1 MDFRQLEAFVL
12 VVDKGSFSRAAEDL
26 FLSQPSVSTYISSL
40 EKELGTP
47 LVNRSTKEISPTLAG
62 KIFYES
68 AREML
73 MLKSRMADKI
83 RGLSGD
89 FSGEINI
96 IASSVPAQYI
106 LPRAIAQFNSFYP
119 DIAFNVKQGTSL
131 DVAKTIASGKA
142 ELGFS
147 GGIVDDMDGAKCTF
161 HQFLCDRMIMI
172 APSNDDFGDDLEY
185 SLVTLLREYRFVGRE
200 KGSGTRIE
208 YERYL
213 EEMGID
219 LRELS
224 SSINF
229 DNTQSIINAVING
242 LGVSIISHFAAA
254 SYIHKKMVIPLRLTT
269 PLPNRK
275 LYYVLKKHFAKSHLA
290 DLFIN
295 FLITDYK
302 KVLEPYMEMVDG

>member
-1 MDFRQLEAFVL
+1 MDFRQLEAFVM
-12 VVDKGSFSRAAEDL
+12 VVDKGSFSRAAEAI

-47 LVNRSTKEISPTLAG
+47 LVNRSTKEVSPTLAG
-62 KIFYES
+62 KILYES
-68 AREML
+68 AKEML
-73 MLKSRMADKI
+73 TLKSQMTDKI
-83 RGLSGD
+83 KGLSGD
-89 FSGEINI
+89 FSGVINI

-106 LPRAIAQFNSFYP
+106 LPRAIAQFNAFYP
-119 DIAFNVKQGTSL
+119 DIAFNVKQGTTL
-131 DVAKTIASGKA
+131 DVARSIASGQA

-147 GGIVDDMDGAKCTF
+147 GGIVDDIDGSKCTF

-185 SLVTLLREYRFVGRE
+185 SLKALLREHRFVGRE

-213 EEMGID
+213 EELGMDIRG
-219 LRELS
+219 LS

-242 LGVSIISHFAAA
+242 LGVSMISHFAAA

-275 LYYVLKKHFAKSHLA
+275 LYYVLKKNFAKSHLA
-290 DLFIN
+290 DLFID

-302 KVLEPYMEMVDG
+302 KILEPHIEIADD